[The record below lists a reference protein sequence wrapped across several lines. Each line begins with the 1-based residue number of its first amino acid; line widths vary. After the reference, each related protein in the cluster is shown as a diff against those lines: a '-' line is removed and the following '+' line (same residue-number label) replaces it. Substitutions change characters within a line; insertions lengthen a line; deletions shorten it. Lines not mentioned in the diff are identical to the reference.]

1 MTDDTPTRV
10 YHAAYTAALDAY
22 TAALDADTAA
32 LDAYTAARAA
42 AREAQDDVEVEL

>member
-22 TAALDADTAA
+22 TAALA
-32 LDAYTAARAA
+32 AARATYDATIA
-42 AREAQDDVEVEL
+42 AAEEVEVEL